1 MALQRVKQF
10 KDIELEYEAVAAMT
24 VTFLT
29 DMPGSAMA
37 VRATLTFPLTT
48 TRRTLTLPLD
58 GIEGTLFQVKIVS
71 TAVVRLYGGV
81 VRVKPIGVYFD
92 GGSTPAEVW
101 YTQEQGIGV

>member
-37 VRATLTFPLTT
+37 LRATLNFPLTT

-92 GGSTPAEVW
+92 GGSTPAEIW
-101 YTQEQGIGV
+101 QTQEQGIGV